1 MAIILLLIVIY
12 LFVVGFSY
20 SLLENYKSYF
30 GLDSD
35 EILTISAFW
44 FIAFPII
51 LGVKIFQGLLWLIE
65 KIK

>member
-35 EILTISAFW
+35 EVLIISTFW

-51 LGVKIFQGLLWLIE
+51 LGVKICQGLLWLIR
-65 KIK
+65 KIN